1 MGVFYCLELWRKLW
15 QSVFKM
21 LCVTLF
27 HVTQKES
34 IGKIFLGFTK
44 QLFCTVFFSY
54 RVSLF
59 CHLFCICFWQYV
71 DCSSFLPSPFCSG
84 NSFRVVGLQCL
95 LLCCVVVGLSYINL
109 HGSLP
114 EFLEKKILKDLPSES
129 LQFLFLF
136 SFLALD
142 SSSTTSSA
150 SPVLNNYDA
159 LEGGGY
165 PGDAFVVAYEFW
177 IKFV

>member
-1 MGVFYCLELWRKLW
+1 M
-15 QSVFKM
+15 
-21 LCVTLF
+21 
-27 HVTQKES
+27 
-34 IGKIFLGFTK
+34 
-44 QLFCTVFFSY
+44 
-54 RVSLF
+54 
-59 CHLFCICFWQYV
+59 
-71 DCSSFLPSPFCSG
+71 
-84 NSFRVVGLQCL
+84 
-95 LLCCVVVGLSYINL
+95 VVGLSYINL

-165 PGDAFVVAYEFW
+165 PGDAFVVAYEF
-177 IKFV
+177 

>member
-1 MGVFYCLELWRKLW
+1 M
-15 QSVFKM
+15 
-21 LCVTLF
+21 
-27 HVTQKES
+27 
-34 IGKIFLGFTK
+34 
-44 QLFCTVFFSY
+44 
-54 RVSLF
+54 
-59 CHLFCICFWQYV
+59 
-71 DCSSFLPSPFCSG
+71 
-84 NSFRVVGLQCL
+84 
-95 LLCCVVVGLSYINL
+95 VVGLSFINL

-165 PGDAFVVAYEFW
+165 PGDAFVVAYEF
-177 IKFV
+177 